1 MANKKS
7 NNSRINVDNIGKI
20 PPQAIDLEQAVLG
33 ALMLDGE
40 ALSNSIEILR
50 TESFYL
56 NEHQKVFSAIEDL
69 FNNAQPVD
77 ILTVTNQLRKNGE
90 LKKIGGPSFVSS
102 LTERVAS
109 AANIEAHARIIAQK
123 YIQRELIKISSKII
137 TDSYDETSDVF
148 DLLSEAE
155 QSLYEVSEGNI
166 RRNYDKM
173 SSLIRNALEQIE
185 EVKNKESE
193 VMQV

>member
-7 NNSRINVDNIGKI
+7 NNSRINIDNIGKI

-90 LKKIGGPSFVSS
+90 LKK
-102 LTERVAS
+102 LAD
-109 AANIEAHARIIAQK
+109 HH
-123 YIQRELIKISSKII
+123 
-137 TDSYDETSDVF
+137 
-148 DLLSEAE
+148 
-155 QSLYEVSEGNI
+155 LYQ
-166 RRNYDKM
+166 
-173 SSLIRNALEQIE
+173 A
-185 EVKNKESE
+185 
-193 VMQV
+193 